1 MLDVLIWWALLELI
15 GLAVWPV
22 AFHFFRNLPDR
33 GYAFVKPL
41 GLLLIAYPFWLL
53 TTFGFLDNTQGAIA
67 LVAIIVGVLSW
78 WLGGRGQTAE
88 GSPRVAGRD
97 QSAMSDARQWADE
110 GQPVR
115 EDFSGVK
122 VTPAM
127 VSPLDWLRQHLHLVL
142 TVELVFTVAFIGW
155 AFVRAFMPEI
165 NGTEKPMEFAFLNG
179 ILQSNHFPPQDP
191 WLAGYAISYYFF
203 GYVMMAM
210 LTLLSGVA
218 SSVTFNL
225 GIALLFALSATGAF
239 GLAYNLI
246 QPHLS
251 GWRIS
256 ARSVV
261 FSLAAPVLLL
271 IAGNLEGLFES
282 LHSRGLGSAAFWN
295 WLDVNG
301 LAAAPVTGSFIP
313 TDFWWWWR
321 ASRVIHDVVNGKS
334 QEVIDE
340 FPQFSFLLGDM
351 HPHVLALPFVLL
363 TLAASLNI
371 LCSDSVRLLFKPQ
384 EQLPSESERGGLSLS
399 LLSWGVPGKSFL
411 LQFALL
417 PLIIGSLPFL
427 NFWDILPY
435 GFVVI
440 AAYAVARYRMANRW
454 DEAATHDFIVF
465 VVALGV
471 LSLFLYLP
479 FFLGF
484 QSQAG
489 GILPVLSV
497 KTRLHQFLLMF
508 GLFVFIAV
516 VYLIRLLYED
526 RGISIRGLTTR
537 ASPFLIA
544 IFIFPMAVAALVSLV
559 LAVSPALQA
568 SASAAFPN
576 SSGNLLVSVLSAFF
590 GPLFADPWLFIL
602 LALVLTAILLLL
614 RLRIVDLGSADPS
627 TLFVLLLFLTGFLLT
642 LGVEFLYLKD
652 VFGTRMNTVF
662 KFYFQAWT
670 LFSISGAFAVF
681 YLFKKL
687 GGLARGA
694 WFLGVAALLVAS
706 LVYPALAIPNRAD
719 NFDKQP
725 TLDGTLWIKST
736 NPGDYAT
743 IEWLLAN
750 APRGSRILEST
761 GRDYTYDD
769 RISMATGLPTVLGW
783 IGHENQW
790 RGSDK
795 LYKDDAKGIDRAA
808 DVARIYQ
815 TTDSKEALTLLDK
828 YAISFVIV
836 GQTEKSQYGLAAPQI
851 DKFGQILKLVFENGG
866 TRIYARAG

>member
-67 LVAIIVGVLSW
+67 LVAIIVDVLSW

-115 EDFSGVK
+115 EDFSRVK
-122 VTPAM
+122 ETPAM

-411 LQFALL
+411 LQYALL

-516 VYLIRLLYED
+516 VYLIR
-526 RGISIRGLTTR
+526 
-537 ASPFLIA
+537 P
-544 IFIFPMAVAALVSLV
+544 
-559 LAVSPALQA
+559 
-568 SASAAFPN
+568 
-576 SSGNLLVSVLSAFF
+576 SG
-590 GPLFADPWLFIL
+590 
-602 LALVLTAILLLL
+602 
-614 RLRIVDLGSADPS
+614 
-627 TLFVLLLFLTGFLLT
+627 
-642 LGVEFLYLKD
+642 
-652 VFGTRMNTVF
+652 
-662 KFYFQAWT
+662 
-670 LFSISGAFAVF
+670 
-681 YLFKKL
+681 KL
-687 GGLARGA
+687 
-694 WFLGVAALLVAS
+694 
-706 LVYPALAIPNRAD
+706 
-719 NFDKQP
+719 
-725 TLDGTLWIKST
+725 
-736 NPGDYAT
+736 
-743 IEWLLAN
+743 
-750 APRGSRILEST
+750 
-761 GRDYTYDD
+761 
-769 RISMATGLPTVLGW
+769 
-783 IGHENQW
+783 
-790 RGSDK
+790 
-795 LYKDDAKGIDRAA
+795 
-808 DVARIYQ
+808 
-815 TTDSKEALTLLDK
+815 
-828 YAISFVIV
+828 
-836 GQTEKSQYGLAAPQI
+836 
-851 DKFGQILKLVFENGG
+851 
-866 TRIYARAG
+866 